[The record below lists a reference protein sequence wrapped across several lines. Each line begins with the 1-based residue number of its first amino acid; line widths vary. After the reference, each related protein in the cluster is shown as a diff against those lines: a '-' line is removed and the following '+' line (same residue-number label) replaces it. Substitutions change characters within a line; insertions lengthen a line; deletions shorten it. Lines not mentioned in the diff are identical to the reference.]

1 MGEIN
6 RRLEICAFSVAEALQ
21 AAEAGADRIEFC
33 QDYDLGGISPSLDD
47 VKELLRKMPATCSL
61 AVMVRPRGGDFVY
74 SKNEQYDMLQEIDA
88 LGALKGIEAVVFGA
102 LTPVGQLD
110 EVFCSQ
116 AVEKAHRYGMKAVLH
131 RAADSLIPAEAAIR
145 AHRCGFDRWLWH
157 TEPEA
162 EPQRQDIQRLCEG
175 VRIVN
180 GGGLR
185 SSNAQAYQTGDWHS
199 SARVQRLFSALEVS
213 KLKSLLSLL
222 LLLLSTL
229 VQAQAPLKRSLGPT
243 AELRCMHFRDVIDD
257 VDPCDAFSGFL
268 AEEWPLTQPINNA
281 FCTHEPSCGPSCS
294 SVQYCSWEYR
304 MPLFESKAEYASR
317 AHWLLTLQNWYSGD
331 MELFLNG
338 KKINAGDSLPL
349 ASVFDRRQ
357 YLLDAYLRGDG
368 LDTLV
373 IRLQSSYW
381 EAQRANY
388 KVRLHYSGE
397 NVQSL
402 QLRQPAYAQGWDF
415 CRALPWVGLMKAP
428 ELTGFSPGGLSLYS
442 YTDEAPFENAWLD
455 NLLPWQ
461 EEAGEDYDGRLHAYD
476 LLPPGA
482 PIPDYQSQHS
492 GFEWVRVRTAFE
504 ALETA
509 SDIMVD
515 SNLLGWRLLHSE
527 ISFKIPQP
535 EVWNTP
541 DRGHP
546 YRHAYSLES
555 QGLKHKGHFAVR
567 HFALDTNYGRFVW
580 TLNGQP
586 FVAKGA
592 NVVLGPSRSGFL
604 NHDGDLFHVEW
615 NRQANDEW
623 WKARLSELS
632 DQGYNTLRLWGGG
645 EYASEAFMQA
655 CDSLGILLWHD
666 LAFANTLYPL
676 SPSFERACRRE
687 AQQLNRRLAGHPST
701 ALVCGNN
708 EIEVAFFNWGWHSQY
723 GWTPEDSLH
732 LWREYLHLFDTL
744 LPAEI
749 SEIPYLRSSPIGNWG
764 NSRQMQ
770 RGDNHDWGVWHGE
783 RRFSALDSSNMPF
796 VSEFGFPSLPNA
808 LSSEMK
814 ANPHAFVYSYKGL
827 NLLESYAHWELGQVS
842 NHWEFLAFDSAQLDW
857 EMQQFADQTQLL
869 QALYMDRAIRHHRT
883 QMYKGGLPREEH
895 FFMGRDIHSSGAF
908 LPVCHGVLAWQLN
921 DVDQAIS
928 WSLYDWQNKPK
939 LAADAVSQAFQP
951 MLLSIENTD
960 LDPELRLA
968 LTPQRPENGH
978 LQYRCEVKAYGPE
991 GKELS
996 EWILPL
1002 NALGGTPEI
1011 VMAYRLRTV
1020 MNLPDDMLA
1029 LSAQL
1034 IDEQTD
1040 EVLDTYV
1047 WKKADKSFAK
1057 GQVKRSR
1064 KGYKSSVPV
1073 SYGYFPKGEAPQ
1085 FGWLLPGQP
1094 LPLENGRVVF
1104 GSLL

>member
-1 MGEIN
+1 MGEIG
-6 RRLEICAFSVAEALQ
+6 RQLEICAFSVSEALQ

-33 QDYDLGGISPSLDD
+33 QDYALGGVSPSLDD
-47 VKELLRKMPATCSL
+47 VKELLLGLPASCSL

-74 SKNEQYDMLQEIDA
+74 SKHEQFDMLQEIED
-88 LGALKGIEAVVFGA
+88 LGALKGVEAVVFGA
-102 LTPVGQLD
+102 ITPDGQMD
-110 EVFCSQ
+110 EVFCFQ
-116 AVEKAHRYGMKAVLH
+116 AIEKAHSYGLKAVLH
-131 RAADSLIPAEAAIR
+131 RAADSLVPADAAMR

-162 EPQRQDIQRLCEG
+162 ESKRQEIQRLCEG

-185 SSNAQAYQTGDWHS
+185 SSNAKAYHTGDWHS
-199 SARVQRLFSALEVS
+199 SARIHGLFSALEVS

-222 LLLLSTL
+222 LLMLCML
-229 VQAQAPLKRSLGPT
+229 VQAQAPIQRELGPM
-243 AELRCMHFRDVIDD
+243 AELRCMHQRDVIDD
-257 VDPCDAFSGFL
+257 VDPCDAFSGYHN
-268 AEEWPLTQPINNA
+268 EEWPLTRPINNA
-281 FCTHEPSCGPSCS
+281 FCDHQPSCDISCS
-294 SVQYCSWEYR
+294 LVQYCSWEYR

-317 AHWLLTLQNWYSGD
+317 AHWLLTLENWYSGD
-331 MELFLNG
+331 MEVYLG
-338 KKINAGDSLPL
+338 QKKINAGDSLPL
-349 ASVFDRRQ
+349 ASAFDRRQ
-357 YLLDAYLRGDG
+357 YLLDPYLRGDG

-373 IRLQSSYW
+373 IRLHSSYW
-381 EAQRANY
+381 EAQRAHY
-388 KVRLHYSGE
+388 RVHLHYPSE
-397 NVQSL
+397 KVQSL
-402 QLRQPAYAQGWDF
+402 QLRQPAYSQGWDF
-415 CRALPWVGLMKAP
+415 CRPLPWVGLMKVP
-428 ELTGFSPGGLSLYS
+428 ELIGFSPGGLSLYS
-442 YTDEAPFENAWLD
+442 FTDEVPFENAWLD
-455 NLLPWQ
+455 HLQPWQ
-461 EEAGEDYDGRLHAYD
+461 EEAGEDYYGRLHAFD
-476 LLPPGA
+476 LLPPEA
-482 PIPDYQSQHS
+482 SIPDYQSQYS
-492 GFEWVRVRTAFE
+492 GFEWTSVRTV
-504 ALETA
+504 LEELERG

-515 SNLLGWRLLHSE
+515 SSLLGWRLLHSE
-527 ISFKIPQP
+527 ISFKIPRP
-535 EVWNTP
+535 EVWNSP

-546 YRHAYSLES
+546 YRHAFAMES
-555 QGLKHKGHFAVR
+555 QGLKHEGHFSVR
-567 HFALDTNYGRFVW
+567 HFALDTNNGRFAW
-580 TLNGQP
+580 SLNGQP

-592 NVVLGPSRSGFL
+592 NVVLGTSRSGYL
-604 NHDGDLFHVEW
+604 THYGDLFLVGW
-615 NRQANDEW
+615 NRQAGDEW
-623 WKARLSELS
+623 WKAKLSELS

-645 EYASEAFMQA
+645 EYASEAFIQA

-676 SPSFERACRRE
+676 SPNFERACRRE

-708 EIEVAFFNWGWHSQY
+708 EVEVAFFNWGWHSQY
-723 GWTPEDSLH
+723 GWTPEDSLY

-749 SEIPYLRSSPIGNWG
+749 SAATYLRSSPIGNWG
-764 NSRQMQ
+764 NSRQMK

-783 RRFSALDSSNMPF
+783 RLFSALDSSNMPF
-796 VSEFGFPSLPNA
+796 VSEFGFPSLPNS
-808 LSSEMK
+808 LSPAMK

-827 NLLESYAHWELGQVS
+827 DLLERYAHWELGQVS
-842 NHWEFLAFDSAQLDW
+842 NRWEFLAFDSAQLDW

-883 QMYKGGLPREEH
+883 QMFNGDHLPREEH

-921 DVDQAIS
+921 DLDQAIS
-928 WSLYDWQNKPK
+928 WSLYDLGNTPK
-939 LAADAVSQAFQP
+939 LAAAAVSRAFQP
-951 MLLSIENTD
+951 LLLSIENTAQ
-960 LDPELRLA
+960 DPELRLA

-996 EWILPL
+996 SWVLPL
-1002 NALGGTPEI
+1002 GALGGAPEI
-1011 VMAYRLRTV
+1011 VMAYRLRNV
-1020 MNLPDDMLA
+1020 MDLPDDLLA

-1040 EVLDTYV
+1040 EILDTYV
-1047 WKKADKSFAK
+1047 WKNADKSFEK

-1073 SYGYFPKGEAPQ
+1073 AYGYFPKGEAPQ

-1094 LPLENGRVVF
+1094 LPMNGRVVF